1 MHARNRRRTNT
12 PPSAESLNS
21 PFMVVVVVVVVVM
34 VVAVMGFCRRIFFWH
49 TFRRWVLRA
58 RSDRRKGDSRGQ
70 KYRHENFLHH
80 FLLLQGSSNDTIG
93 PANAK
98 IAGIPR

>member
-1 MHARNRRRTNT
+1 MVVVVVMMM
-12 PPSAESLNS
+12 
-21 PFMVVVVVVVVVM
+21 MVVVVVVV
-34 VVAVMGFCRRIFFWH
+34 AVMRFCRRIFFWH
-49 TFRRWVLRA
+49 TFRRWVLRP

-70 KYRHENFLHH
+70 KYRHENFLYH